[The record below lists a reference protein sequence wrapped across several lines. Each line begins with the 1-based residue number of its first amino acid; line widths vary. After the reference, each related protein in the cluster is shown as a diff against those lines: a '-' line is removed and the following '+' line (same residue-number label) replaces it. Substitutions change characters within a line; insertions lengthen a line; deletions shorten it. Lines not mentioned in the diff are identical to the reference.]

1 MSTKRYDA
9 AQVTIVLMGILIDSG
24 FAEGEFL
31 AIKQNAPDY
40 EIVVGTDGQV
50 TRSRTN
56 NRSAEIELKL
66 MQTSDGNSFL
76 SALSNVGLL
85 AANGADIGAMLV
97 RDRVSGLCMYTAQN
111 CWISK
116 PPDVNFDNK
125 ATPRTW
131 TLTVDDLERV
141 DAGS

>member
-1 MSTKRYDA
+1 MSLKRYDA
-9 AQVTIVLMGILIDSG
+9 AQVTVCLMGILVDSG

-31 AIKQNAPDY
+31 TIKQNAPDY

-66 MQTSDGNSFL
+66 MQTSDGNTLL
-76 SALSNVGLL
+76 SAMSNTGLL
-85 AANGADIGAMLV
+85 TANGSDIGILLV
-97 RDRVSGLCMYTAQN
+97 RDRISGLCMYTAQN
-111 CWISK
+111 CWIAK
-116 PPDVNFDNK
+116 PPDVTMDIK
-125 ATPRTW
+125 ATSRVW
-131 TLTVDDLERV
+131 TLNVDSLLRV